1 MNKEINMLKISGYND
16 FKCTANKCKFTCCEG
31 WDINIDKD
39 TYERWEKDEKDSTY
53 LLNGVK
59 TKECNGKE
67 EYFINKETFEK
78 CPFLDCEGLC
88 NIVKSHGEGYLSKTC
103 HSFPRIKNDFE
114 IKSEFSL
121 SCACPEVIEILD
133 KIEEKIL
140 MEPEGRNNK
149 EGLLEIKSENRN
161 QGEELLELKIR
172 ESLIDIVSEEEFS
185 LDERLLIGFDMLLN
199 ILEDESYT
207 SEEILLEEL
216 EKYSDNEY
224 RKEVAYVYNEIELN
238 RVDSLLEINSLFLD
252 MVENYREV
260 SNLKCILEDISNFA
274 EGANMESLS
283 EEWKEYKEN
292 FKEFNKLLEKCIV
305 SKIYSNC
312 ISDDME
318 DMILSFQLIILEY
331 LLVRYAVFLNYCIND
346 EKIKNEELKDYIV
359 IFSRIIGNNAEAV
372 LEFLSDGF
380 EDPILE
386 MGYLCFITLF

>member
-39 TYERWEKDEKDSTY
+39 TYERWEKDEKDSNY

-103 HSFPRIKNDFE
+103 HSFPRMNNDFGHKRE
-114 IKSEFSL
+114 LSL
-121 SCACPEVIEILD
+121 SCACPEVVEILD
-133 KIEEKIL
+133 KIHEKIG
-140 MEPEGRNNK
+140 MEP
-149 EGLLEIKSENRN
+149 KSSND
-161 QGEELLELKIR
+161 EEEDLLELKIR
-172 ESLIDIVSEEEFS
+172 ESLINIIYEDKFS

-216 EKYSDNEY
+216 ERYSDNEY

-260 SNLKCILEDISNFA
+260 SNLKCILEEISNFA
-274 EGANMESLS
+274 EEANIESLS
-283 EEWKEYKEN
+283 EDWKEYKEN
-292 FKEFNKLLEKCIV
+292 FKEFHKLLEKCIV

-346 EKIKNEELKDYIV
+346 EKIQNEEVKDYIV

>member
-39 TYERWEKDEKDSTY
+39 TYERWEKDEKDSNY

-103 HSFPRIKNDFE
+103 HSFPRMNNDFGHKRE
-114 IKSEFSL
+114 LSL
-121 SCACPEVIEILD
+121 SCACPEVVEILD
-133 KIEEKIL
+133 KIHEKIG
-140 MEPEGRNNK
+140 MEP
-149 EGLLEIKSENRN
+149 KSSND
-161 QGEELLELKIR
+161 EEEDLLELKIR
-172 ESLIDIVSEEEFS
+172 ESLINIIYEDKFS

-260 SNLKCILEDISNFA
+260 SNLKCILEEISNFA
-274 EGANMESLS
+274 EEANIESLS
-283 EEWKEYKEN
+283 EDWKEYKEN
-292 FKEFNKLLEKCIV
+292 FKEFHKLLEKCIV

-346 EKIKNEELKDYIV
+346 EKIQNEEVKDYIV

>member
-39 TYERWEKDEKDSTY
+39 TYEKWKKDEKNSTY

-67 EYFINKETFEK
+67 EYFVKKETFEK

-88 NIVKSHGEGYLSKTC
+88 NIVKSHGEGYLSRTC
-103 HSFPRIKNDFE
+103 HSFPRMNNDFGHKRE
-114 IKSEFSL
+114 LSL

-133 KIEEKIL
+133 KIHEKIG
-140 MEPEGRNNK
+140 MEPGSSND
-149 EGLLEIKSENRN
+149 
-161 QGEELLELKIR
+161 EEEDLLELKIR

-185 LDERLLIGFDMLLN
+185 LDERLLIGFEMLLN

-207 SEEILLEEL
+207 SEESLLEEL

-274 EGANMESLS
+274 EGANIESLS
-283 EEWKEYKEN
+283 EEWKEYKKN

-346 EKIKNEELKDYIV
+346 EKIKNEEVKDYIV

>member
-39 TYERWEKDEKDSTY
+39 TYERWEKDEKDSNY

-103 HSFPRIKNDFE
+103 HSFPRMNNDFGHKRE
-114 IKSEFSL
+114 LSL
-121 SCACPEVIEILD
+121 SCACLEVVEILD
-133 KIEEKIL
+133 KIHEKIG
-140 MEPEGRNNK
+140 MEP
-149 EGLLEIKSENRN
+149 KSSND
-161 QGEELLELKIR
+161 EEEDLLELKIR
-172 ESLIDIVSEEEFS
+172 ESLINIIYEDKFS

-260 SNLKCILEDISNFA
+260 SNLKCILEEISNFA
-274 EGANMESLS
+274 EEANIESLS
-283 EEWKEYKEN
+283 EDWKEYKEN
-292 FKEFNKLLEKCIV
+292 FKEFHKLLEKCIV

-346 EKIKNEELKDYIV
+346 EKIQNEEVKDYIV

>member
-1 MNKEINMLKISGYND
+1 MDKEKTIFKISGYND

-39 TYERWEKDEKDSTY
+39 TYEKWKKDKKDSKY
-53 LLNGVK
+53 LLKGVK
-59 TKECNGKE
+59 IKECNGKKG
-67 EYFINKETFEK
+67 YFINKETFEK

-88 NIVKSHGEGYLSKTC
+88 NIVKSHGEEYLSKTC
-103 HSFPRIKNDFE
+103 HSFPRIKNYFE
-114 IKSEFSL
+114 SKRELSL

-133 KIEEKIL
+133 KIEGKIL

-149 EGLLEIKSENRN
+149 D
-161 QGEELLELKIR
+161 ELLELKIR
-172 ESLIDIVSEEEFS
+172 ETLIDIVSEEEFS

-207 SEEILLEEL
+207 SEESLLEEL

-238 RVDSLLEINSLFLD
+238 RVDSLVEINSLFLD
-252 MVENYREV
+252 IVENYREV
-260 SNLKCILEDISNFA
+260 SNLKDILENLSNFA
-274 EGANMESLS
+274 KGANVESLS
-283 EEWKEYKEN
+283 EKWEDYKEK
-292 FKEFNKLLEKCIV
+292 FKEFNEILEKCII

-318 DMILSFQLIILEY
+318 DMTLSFQLIILEY
-331 LLVRYAVFLNYCIND
+331 LLVRYATFLKYCVND
-346 EKIKNEELKDYIV
+346 KKIQSEEVKDHIL
-359 IFSRIIGNNAEAV
+359 IFSRIIGNNVEGI
-372 LEFLSDGF
+372 LDFLNDGF
-380 EDPILE
+380 EESILE

>member
-59 TKECNGKE
+59 TKEYNGKE

-133 KIEEKIL
+133 KIKGKIL
-140 MEPEGRNNK
+140 MGPEGRNNK
-149 EGLLEIKSENRN
+149 EG
-161 QGEELLELKIR
+161 LLELKIR
-172 ESLIDIVSEEEFS
+172 ESLIDIVSEEGFS

-224 RKEVAYVYNEIELN
+224 RKEVSYVYNEIELN

-283 EEWKEYKEN
+283 AEWKEYKEN

-318 DMILSFQLIILEY
+318 DMILSFQLIISEC
-331 LLVRYAVFLNYCIND
+331 LLVRYAVFLNYCING
-346 EKIKNEELKDYIV
+346 EKIKNEEVKDYIV

>member
-1 MNKEINMLKISGYND
+1 
-16 FKCTANKCKFTCCEG
+16 
-31 WDINIDKD
+31 
-39 TYERWEKDEKDSTY
+39 
-53 LLNGVK
+53 
-59 TKECNGKE
+59 
-67 EYFINKETFEK
+67 
-78 CPFLDCEGLC
+78 
-88 NIVKSHGEGYLSKTC
+88 
-103 HSFPRIKNDFE
+103 
-114 IKSEFSL
+114 
-121 SCACPEVIEILD
+121 
-133 KIEEKIL
+133 
-140 MEPEGRNNK
+140 MEPEVRNNK

-274 EGANMESLS
+274 EGANIESLS
-283 EEWKEYKEN
+283 EEWKEYKKN

-346 EKIKNEELKDYIV
+346 EKTKNEEVKDYIV

>member
-67 EYFINKETFEK
+67 EYFIKKETFEK
-78 CPFLDCEGLC
+78 CSFLDGEGLC

-103 HSFPRIKNDFE
+103 HSFPRMNNNFGHKRE
-114 IKSEFSL
+114 LSL
-121 SCACPEVIEILD
+121 SCACPEVVEILD
-133 KIEEKIL
+133 KIHEKIG
-140 MEPEGRNNK
+140 MEPESSND
-149 EGLLEIKSENRN
+149 
-161 QGEELLELKIR
+161 EEEDLLELKIR

-216 EKYSDNEY
+216 EKYSDNKY

-260 SNLKCILEDISNFA
+260 SNLKCILEEISNFA
-274 EGANMESLS
+274 EEANIESLS

-292 FKEFNKLLEKCIV
+292 FKEFHKLLEKCIV

-318 DMILSFQLIILEY
+318 DMIISFQLIILEY
-331 LLVRYAVFLNYCIND
+331 LLTRYAVFLNYCING
-346 EKIKNEELKDYIV
+346 EKIKNEEVKDYIV

>member
-1 MNKEINMLKISGYND
+1 MDKEKTIFKISGYND

-39 TYERWEKDEKDSTY
+39 TYEKWKKDEKDSKY
-53 LLNGVK
+53 LLKGVK
-59 TKECNGKE
+59 IKDCNGKKG
-67 EYFINKETFEK
+67 YFINKETFEK

-88 NIVKSHGEGYLSKTC
+88 NIVKSHGEEYLSKTC

-133 KIEEKIL
+133 KIEGKIL
-140 MEPEGRNNK
+140 MEPEDMNNK
-149 EGLLEIKSENRN
+149 EGLLEIKN

-260 SNLKCILEDISNFA
+260 SNLKCILEDISNLA
-274 EGANMESLS
+274 EGANIESLS
-283 EEWKEYKEN
+283 EEWKEYKKN

-318 DMILSFQLIILEY
+318 DM
-331 LLVRYAVFLNYCIND
+331 
-346 EKIKNEELKDYIV
+346 
-359 IFSRIIGNNAEAV
+359 
-372 LEFLSDGF
+372 
-380 EDPILE
+380 
-386 MGYLCFITLF
+386 

>member
-39 TYERWEKDEKDSTY
+39 TYERWEKDEKDSIY

-67 EYFINKETFEK
+67 EYFIKKETFKK
-78 CPFLDCEGLC
+78 CPFLDGEGLC

-103 HSFPRIKNDFE
+103 HSFPRMNNNFGHKRE
-114 IKSEFSL
+114 LSL
-121 SCACPEVIEILD
+121 SCACPEVVEILD
-133 KIEEKIL
+133 KIHEKIG
-140 MEPEGRNNK
+140 MEPESSND
-149 EGLLEIKSENRN
+149 
-161 QGEELLELKIR
+161 EEEDLLELKIR

-260 SNLKCILEDISNFA
+260 SNLKCILEEISNFA
-274 EGANMESLS
+274 EEANIESLS

-292 FKEFNKLLEKCIV
+292 FKEFHKLLEKCIV

-331 LLVRYAVFLNYCIND
+331 LLTRYAVFLNYCING
-346 EKIKNEELKDYIV
+346 EKIKNEEVKDYIV

>member
-39 TYERWEKDEKDSTY
+39 TYERWEKDEKDSNY

-103 HSFPRIKNDFE
+103 HSFPRMNNDFGHKRE
-114 IKSEFSL
+114 LSL
-121 SCACPEVIEILD
+121 SCACPEVVEILD
-133 KIEEKIL
+133 KIHEKIG
-140 MEPEGRNNK
+140 MEP
-149 EGLLEIKSENRN
+149 KSSND
-161 QGEELLELKIR
+161 EEEDLLELKIR
-172 ESLIDIVSEEEFS
+172 ESLINIIYEDKFS

-216 EKYSDNEY
+216 ERYSDNEY

>member
-39 TYERWEKDEKDSTY
+39 TYEKWKKDEKNSTY

-67 EYFINKETFEK
+67 EYFIKKETFEK
-78 CPFLDCEGLC
+78 CPFLDGEGLC
-88 NIVKSHGEGYLSKTC
+88 NIAKSHGEGYLSKTC
-103 HSFPRIKNDFE
+103 HSFPRMNNNFGHKRE
-114 IKSEFSL
+114 LSL
-121 SCACPEVIEILD
+121 SCACPEVVEILD
-133 KIEEKIL
+133 KIHEKIG
-140 MEPEGRNNK
+140 MEPESSND
-149 EGLLEIKSENRN
+149 
-161 QGEELLELKIR
+161 EEEDLLELKIR

-283 EEWKEYKEN
+283 AEWKEYKEN

-318 DMILSFQLIILEY
+318 DMILSFQLIILEC
-331 LLVRYAVFLNYCIND
+331 LLVRYAVFLNYCING
-346 EKIKNEELKDYIV
+346 EKIKNEEVKDYIV

>member
-39 TYERWEKDEKDSTY
+39 TYEKWEKVEKDSTY

-59 TKECNGKE
+59 SKECNGKE
-67 EYFINKETFEK
+67 EYFIKKETFEK
-78 CPFLDCEGLC
+78 CPFLDEEGLC

-103 HSFPRIKNDFE
+103 HSFPRMNNDFRYKRE
-114 IKSEFSL
+114 LSL
-121 SCACPEVIEILD
+121 SCSCPEVVQILD
-133 KIEEKIL
+133 KIEGKIF

-149 EGLLEIKSENRN
+149 EELLEIKIENIN

-172 ESLIDIVSEEEFS
+172 ESLINIVYEDKFS

-207 SEEILLEEL
+207 SEESLLKEL

-224 RKEVAYVYNEIELN
+224 RKELAYVYNEIELN
-238 RVDSLLEINSLFLD
+238 RVDSLLEINYLFLD
-252 MVENYREV
+252 IVENYREV
-260 SNLKCILEDISNFA
+260 SNLKCILEKISNFA
-274 EGANMESLS
+274 EGANIKALS
-283 EEWKEYKEN
+283 DDWEEYKEK
-292 FKEFNKLLEKCIV
+292 FKEFNKLMEKCIV

-331 LLVRYAVFLNYCIND
+331 LLVRYAVFLNYCVND
-346 EKIKNEELKDYIV
+346 EKIQNEDVKNYIV

-372 LEFLSDGF
+372 LDFLSDGF
-380 EDPILE
+380 EYQILE

>member
-39 TYERWEKDEKDSTY
+39 TYERWEKDEKDSNY

-121 SCACPEVIEILD
+121 SCACPEVVEILD
-133 KIEEKIL
+133 KIHEKIG
-140 MEPEGRNNK
+140 MEP
-149 EGLLEIKSENRN
+149 KSSND
-161 QGEELLELKIR
+161 EEEDLLELKIR
-172 ESLIDIVSEEEFS
+172 ESLINIIYEDKFS

-260 SNLKCILEDISNFA
+260 SNLKCILEEISNFA
-274 EGANMESLS
+274 EEANIESLS
-283 EEWKEYKEN
+283 EDWKEYKEN
-292 FKEFNKLLEKCIV
+292 FKEFHKLLEKCIV

-346 EKIKNEELKDYIV
+346 EKIQNEEVKDYIV

>member
-39 TYERWEKDEKDSTY
+39 TYERWEKNEKDSTY

-103 HSFPRIKNDFE
+103 HSFPRMNNDFGHKRE
-114 IKSEFSL
+114 LSL
-121 SCACPEVIEILD
+121 SCACPEVVEILD
-133 KIEEKIL
+133 KIHEKIG
-140 MEPEGRNNK
+140 MEP
-149 EGLLEIKSENRN
+149 KSSND
-161 QGEELLELKIR
+161 EEEDLLELKIR
-172 ESLIDIVSEEEFS
+172 ESLINIIYEDKFS

-252 MVENYREV
+252 MIENYREV

-274 EGANMESLS
+274 EGANIESLS
-283 EEWKEYKEN
+283 EEWKEYKKN

-346 EKIKNEELKDYIV
+346 EKIKNEEVKDYIV